1 MMVINISRYRIGI
14 LIFVRILILVRE
26 IVKIVSGK
34 RKNIKIKYK
43 MVNYWYLVV
52 VLFRN
57 FVIVIGKCMKVSG

>member
-43 MVNYWYLVV
+43 MVN
-52 VLFRN
+52 
-57 FVIVIGKCMKVSG
+57 